1 MGWSFNSPPG
11 WNLRLPCS
19 DLLKEARSERFPVY
33 HQNKREN
40 LLVPV
45 ERLLAKGLWGPE
57 GADSPI
63 GSERPGTI
71 QSKLCQTRAF
81 FRQLLPSFCHT
92 YQPQLALGQREGRT
106 LQTACCR
113 ANEIPKSPF
122 RATRAL
128 YKVVIGEPPSKLK
141 DFPSEDN

>member
-1 MGWSFNSPPG
+1 MGWFFNSPPG
-11 WNLRLPCS
+11 GNLKLPCS
-19 DLLKEARSERFPVY
+19 YLLKEARSERFPVY

-63 GSERPGTI
+63 GRQPGTV

-81 FRQLLPSFCHT
+81 FRQLLLSFCHT
-92 YQPQLALGQREGRT
+92 HQPPLVLGQGEGRT
-106 LQTACCR
+106 QQTACHR
-113 ANEIPKSPF
+113 ADEIPESPF
-122 RATRAL
+122 RATQAL

>member
-1 MGWSFNSPPG
+1 M
-11 WNLRLPCS
+11 
-19 DLLKEARSERFPVY
+19 Y

-45 ERLLAKGLWGPE
+45 ERLLAKGLWGPK

-63 GSERPGTI
+63 GSERPGSV

-81 FRQLLPSFCHT
+81 FRQLLLSFCHT
-92 YQPQLALGQREGRT
+92 HQPPLALGQKEGRT
-106 LQTACCR
+106 QQTACHR
-113 ANEIPKSPF
+113 ADEIPESPF
-122 RATRAL
+122 KVTRAL
-128 YKVVIGEPPSKLK
+128 RKVMTGEPPSKLK